1 MRISTFKNCS
11 KAREITNSDVYK
23 VLDSIK
29 EGTYKSVIAKTR
41 LINDNKK
48 RSDFKWF
55 NLGGATFN
63 GVFNYRQ
70 AKDLKKSS
78 GLATLDFD
86 HVKDLGFLIES
97 INNDKY
103 TFSSFIS
110 PSGDGLKVLVK
121 IPPVDNDIQY
131 KEYYSELSK
140 HYSKYGEVDPANSDI
155 SRLCF
160 FSYDEDLYLNSDSVL
175 FTDKFIK
182 PIKPISEPTNIPI
195 TDQNEIAERLE
206 KWNNKRYTGSNRN
219 TTLHAY
225 AMQMNAFG
233 VSQYTCEQYL
243 FRYSEPDFGESEIS
257 QLIKSAYKN
266 IELNNTQSFED
277 TKKVQKIR
285 NFVVSGKNTDDIQ
298 KEIDGVDS
306 KLLDKEIDK
315 HKSGQR
321 DDVFWYFTENESIKL
336 DAYKYKGYLQHHNIS
351 KYYPDENSGYLFIKK
366 DGNFIKE
373 FNDNRIKDFVLEDLE
388 GRGEIE
394 AYKLCANGGNTFNQN
409 FMNMIQTTK
418 PEIQK
423 DTRNK
428 SYIYYKNTAVKV
440 TKNDF
445 ELIPYDDL
453 KGLVWEDQVIDRDL
467 VLTPKSDGEFKTF
480 IWKISGEDKERYY
493 TFKSVIGYL
502 LHSYQNE
509 GKPKVIIFNDEMISD
524 VPNGGSGK
532 GLVHKAISH
541 IKKLSTIN
549 GKGFDPSTQ
558 FAYQTVN
565 TDTQVLLFDDI
576 DKNFKFENLFSLITE
591 GLTIEKKGKD
601 AIKIPFNESPKISI
615 TTNYTVKGE
624 GSSHKRRVFE
634 VEMASYFND
643 KNTPEDEFGHLLFSE
658 WSSEEWAK
666 FDNYMLRCIQYFL
679 KNGLVQSETKNL
691 SLRKLRNDTNADF
704 IDFMDNQVWE
714 KDKRFYKS
722 ELKDLFI
729 SEYDD
734 FKWHKWFNTSLFNK
748 WVKKYVDYRDDLVL
762 DNGKSN
768 GQRFIIIEKVP
779 F

>member
-1 MRISTFKNCS
+1 MRVSTFKQCD
-11 KAREITNSDVYK
+11 KARQIINSDVYK

-29 EGTYKSVIAKTR
+29 EGSYKSIIAKTR
-41 LINDNKK
+41 LITDNKK

-55 NLGGATFN
+55 NLPGVTFN
-63 GVFNYRQ
+63 GKFSYRQ
-70 AKDLKKSS
+70 AKDLEKSS

-86 HVKDLGFLIES
+86 HVENLSELIEQ
-97 INNDKY
+97 INKDDY
-103 TFSSFIS
+103 TFSSFVS

-121 IPPVDNDIQY
+121 IPPVDNDTQY

-140 HYSKYGEVDPANSDI
+140 HYSKYGEVDPANSDV

-160 FSYDEDLYLNSDSVL
+160 LSFDPNLYLNSESKL

-182 PIKPISEPTNIPI
+182 PIAPISEPTNVPI
-195 TDQNEIAERLE
+195 VDQNEIAERLE
-206 KWNNKRYTGSNRN
+206 KWNKKRYTGTNRN

-225 AMQMNAFG
+225 AMQMNVFG
-233 VSQYTCEQYL
+233 VSQMTCEQYL
-243 FRYSEPDFGESEIS
+243 FRYAEPDFGEVEIT
-257 QLIKSAYKN
+257 QLIRSAYKN
-266 IELNNTQSFED
+266 TELHNTQSFED
-277 TKKVQKIR
+277 TNKVKKIK
-285 NFVVSGKNTDDIQ
+285 NFVIAGKNPTDIS
-298 KEIDGVDS
+298 KEIEGVDA
-306 KLLDKEIDK
+306 KLLDKEIEK
-315 HKSGQR
+315 HQSSQR
-321 DDVFWYFTENESIKL
+321 DDVFWYFTENEVIKL
-336 DAYKYKGYLQHHNIS
+336 DSYKYKGYLQHHNIS
-351 KYYPDENSGYLFIKK
+351 KYYPDEDSGYLFIKK
-366 DGNFIKE
+366 GGNFIKE

-388 GRGEIE
+388 KRGEIE
-394 AYKLCANGGNTFNQN
+394 AYKLCAEHGNTFNQN
-409 FMNMIQTTK
+409 FMNMIQTSK
-418 PEIQK
+418 PEIQR

-428 SYIYYKNTAVKV
+428 SYIYYNNTALEI
-440 TKNDF
+440 TKKGFN
-445 ELIPYDDL
+445 LIPYDEL

-467 VLTPKSDGEFKTF
+467 VLEDESDGEFKTF

-532 GLVHKAISH
+532 GLIHKAIGH

-549 GKGFDPSTQ
+549 GKGFDPNTQ

-601 AIKIPFNESPKISI
+601 AIKIPFAESPKISI

-624 GSSHKRRVFE
+624 GSSHLRRVFE
-634 VEMASYFND
+634 VEMASYFNND
-643 KNTPEDEFGHLLFSE
+643 NTPEDEFGHLLFSE
-658 WSSEEWAK
+658 WSDEEWAK
-666 FDNYMLRCIQYFL
+666 FDNYMIRCIQYYL
-679 KNGLVQSETKNL
+679 ENGLVESKTINL
-691 SLRKLRNDTNADF
+691 ELRKLRNETNTDF
-704 IDFMDNQVWE
+704 IEFMDSQVFDGE
-714 KDKRFYKS
+714 RIYKFK
-722 ELKDLFI
+722 EQFV

-734 FKWHKWFNTSLFNK
+734 YKHTNWFTAILFNK
-748 WVKKYVDYRDDLVL
+748 WVVKYCDYKGYLL
-762 DNGKSN
+762 DRGKSN
-768 GQRFIIIEKVP
+768 GQRFVTIEKVP

>member
-1 MRISTFKNCS
+1 MKVSTFKNCD
-11 KAREITNSDVYK
+11 KARDIVNSDVYK

-29 EGTYKSVIAKTR
+29 EGKYKAVIAKTR
-41 LINDNKK
+41 LLTDSKK
-48 RSDFKWF
+48 RSEFKWF
-55 NLGGATFN
+55 NLAGATFN
-63 GVFNYRQ
+63 GKFSYRQ
-70 AKDLKKSS
+70 AKDLIKSS
-78 GLATLDFD
+78 GLSTLDFD
-86 HVKDLGFLIES
+86 HVEDLDKLISEV
-97 INNDKY
+97 NNDSY
-103 TFSSFIS
+103 TFASFVS

-121 IPPVDNDIQY
+121 IPPVDNDTQY

-160 FSYDEDLYLNSDSVL
+160 LSYDPNLYLNSDSVL
-175 FTDKFIK
+175 FTDKFVK
-182 PIKPISEPTNIPI
+182 PERPISEPTNIPI

-206 KWNNKRYTGSNRN
+206 KWNKKRYTGTNRN

-225 AMQMNAFG
+225 AMQMNVFG
-233 VSQYTCEQYL
+233 VDQMTCENYL
-243 FRYSEPDFGESEIS
+243 FRYAEPDFGENEIT

-266 IELNNTQSFED
+266 TSLHNTQSFED
-277 TKKVQKIR
+277 SNKVQKIR
-285 NFVVSGKNTDDIQ
+285 NFVVAGKSASSISN
-298 KEIDGVDS
+298 EIEGVDQ

-315 HKSGQR
+315 HKSNQK
-321 DDVFWYFTENESIKL
+321 DDVFWYFTDNEVIKL

-388 GRGEIE
+388 NRGEIE
-394 AYKLCANGGNTFNQN
+394 AYKLCANNQNTFNQS
-409 FMNMIQTTK
+409 FMNMIQTSN

-423 DTRNK
+423 DTRKK
-428 SYIYYKNTAVKV
+428 SYIYYNNTAVEV
-440 TKNDF
+440 TEDSFN
-445 ELIPYDDL
+445 LIPYDSL
-453 KGLVWEDQVIDRDL
+453 KGLVWQDQVIKRDL
-467 VLTPKSDGEFKTF
+467 ELNDKSEGEFQQF
-480 IWKISGEDKERYY
+480 IWKVSGQDEDRYY
-493 TFKSVIGYL
+493 TFKSVLGYL

-532 GLVHKAISH
+532 GLIHKALSH

-549 GKGFDPSTQ
+549 GKGFDPTTQ

-601 AIKIPFNESPKISI
+601 AITIPFSDSPKISI
-615 TTNYTVKGE
+615 TTNYTVQGE

-634 VEMASYFND
+634 VEMAAYFND

-658 WSSEEWAK
+658 WSNDEWAK
-666 FDNYMLRCIQYFL
+666 FDNYMLRCIQYYL
-679 KNGLVQSETKNL
+679 KNGLVEYETVNL
-691 SLRKLRNDTNADF
+691 ELRKLRNLAGSDF
-704 IDFMDNQVWE
+704 IDWMDCQDWDGRE
-714 KDKRFYKS
+714 WYKS
-722 ELKDLFI
+722 SLKDAFI
-729 SEYDD
+729 RDYSDYS
-734 FKWHKWFNTSLFNK
+734 KLSTQKFNK
-748 WVKKYVDYRDDLVL
+748 FLAAYCDLNGLVL
-762 DNGKSN
+762 ERKKKDNMAYVS
-768 GQRFIIIEKVP
+768 ISKVP